1 MHVVSSLRRK
11 SLSSTQ
17 CCMANIYRYR
27 VILDEAQCIKNRQT
41 VGSKAA
47 HDLMAMHR
55 LVMTGTPMMNAIDEL
70 YPLIRFLGI
79 PPYNDWSRFNQEFG
93 KPLRANHSDTRKR
106 AMQRVQVLLKSL
118 MLRRQKDSLV
128 DGQIVCKLPPKHL
141 SKEAVEFSDDE
152 MVVYKA
158 LENKAQITLNKY
170 IKEDRVSG
178 KYIRLLLQL
187 WTQKSDAFVQ
197 PTTQTSLCFFSAC
210 GKLAATHI

>member
-1 MHVVSSLRRK
+1 
-11 SLSSTQ
+11 
-17 CCMANIYRYR
+17 
-27 VILDEAQCIKNRQT
+27 
-41 VGSKAA
+41 
-47 HDLMAMHR
+47 
-55 LVMTGTPMMNAIDEL
+55 MTGTPMMNTIDEL
-70 YPLIRFLGI
+70 YPLICFLDI

-93 KPLRANHSDTRKR
+93 KPLRANHSETRKR

-152 MVVYKA
+152 LVVYKA

-178 KYIRLLLQL
+178 KYIRLFLLPRIQTLTLLCSQL
-187 WTQKSDAFVQ
+187 RKYPCA
-197 PTTQTSLCFFSAC
+197 PPP
-210 GKLAATHI
+210 LAAGLLPPTSHQGLEPAGYREHRRRRFAQSGTRPASRSYTSSKDGGRL